1 LNIGRKAIFGHL
13 SFYTSVAPLGLWCV
27 VNPRFYAPVKITI
40 ALVFRSVDPP
50 LGLLILAQREV
61 GKSASW

>member
-1 LNIGRKAIFGHL
+1 L

-40 ALVFRSVDPP
+40 ALVFRSVNPT

-61 GKSASW
+61 GKSVIW